1 MVERQLAPFQAE
13 HINLSKPALI
23 LDTVS
28 QRLFFNGSCE
38 NYFFESYAIFETRA
52 LDLIREKFPSLV
64 VLWETRID
72 VGDIREQSDVPLVI
86 VSQNNDPKKI
96 KETLDKG
103 ADTYVTISDDTE
115 FPAQLI
121 KAYADALLR
130 RVDSDRVEKIK
141 AKQFAIDLKNQEVF
155 KDGCDDPINLTETEW
170 LLLIRLAQARGGYVS
185 SSSLRN
191 VIGEFYAEG
200 TEYVYIKRLKDK
212 LTDNGSCLI
221 ENKHGLGYRL
231 VGNQEDFITK

>member
-1 MVERQLAPFQAE
+1 MIERHLAPFQAE
-13 HINLSKPALI
+13 HIKLSKPALI
-23 LDTVS
+23 LDTVN
-28 QRLFFNGSCE
+28 QKLFFNGISE
-38 NYFFESYAIFETRA
+38 NYFFESYAIYETRA
-52 LDLIREKFPSLV
+52 LSLIREKCPPLV

-72 VGDIREQSDVPLVI
+72 VGDIREQSDVPLVV
-86 VSQNNDPKKI
+86 VSQDKDPKKI

-121 KAYADALLR
+121 KAHAEALLR
-130 RVDSDRVEKIK
+130 RVDSGRVEKIK
-141 AKQFAIDLKNQEVF
+141 VERFEIDLKNQEVF
-155 KDGCDDPINLTETEW
+155 KDGCDDPINLTESEW

-191 VIGEFYAEG
+191 AIGGFYAEG

-212 LTDNGSCLI
+212 LTDNGCSLI
-221 ENKHGLGYRL
+221 ENKPGLGYRL
-231 VGNQEDFITK
+231 ASN